1 MFFARNIARCG
12 STSRTTYLD
21 QLEFAETVGYDGLG
35 VNEHHA
41 NAYELNPSP
50 CLMAAALARH
60 NSRAA
65 PVVLGSWIALHD
77 LPIRVAEEFAM
88 LDVMSGG
95 RLVAGFSV
103 GTSMDTNYAYGR
115 VPGTLRECYAEATR
129 GRPKRRGGGGAVC
142 LQWTLTAQVLFDR
155 YKARF
160 NAKPNIGPVHG

>member
-65 PVVLGSWIALHD
+65 PVVLGSWIALDD

-115 VPGTLRECYAEATR
+115 VPGTLRECYAEAHELIR
-129 GRPKRRGGGGAVC
+129 SAWAAEEPFV
-142 LQWTLTAQVLFDR
+142 
-155 YKARF
+155 F
-160 NAKPNIGPVHG
+160 NGL

>member
-60 NSRAA
+60 NLRGPGRARQLDCAPRPANSRRRGICDARRDVGGPAGRRLFGWHLNGHELCLWPRAGDPARVLRRGHTRSSEA
-65 PVVLGSWIALHD
+65 P
-77 LPIRVAEEFAM
+77 
-88 LDVMSGG
+88 G
-95 RLVAGFSV
+95 RRRSRLS
-103 GTSMDTNYAYGR
+103 SMDSD
-115 VPGTLRECYAEATR
+115 
-129 GRPKRRGGGGAVC
+129 RPSLVRP
-142 LQWTLTAQVLFDR
+142 L
-155 YKARF
+155 
-160 NAKPNIGPVHG
+160 

>member
-65 PVVLGSWIALHD
+65 PVVLGSWIALYD
-77 LPIRVAEEFAM
+77 LRDTRRDVGGPAGRKLLGWHLNGHELCLWPRAGDPARV
-88 LDVMSGG
+88 
-95 RLVAGFSV
+95 
-103 GTSMDTNYAYGR
+103 
-115 VPGTLRECYAEATR
+115 LRRGTR